1 MPHDR
6 VRLLRFISAV
16 LLTFAG
22 TSCLYAIEP
31 TASYI
36 FPAGAQRGTI
46 VQVRVGGLYLHD
58 GCQFQMGGPG
68 VVASDR
74 IVATD
79 TVRFARQF
87 AEQKYFP
94 QENSYPRDYDGSIK
108 VDADSPLGIR
118 YWDLWTSQG
127 GTPPQRFM
135 IGDLPEVM
143 ESEIDGDAIPQI
155 VQLPVTAN
163 GRIYPREDIDIWS
176 FKARAGQEL
185 TCEVHA
191 ARLGSTL
198 DSFLEVRD
206 GRGHRIA
213 ENSERFS
220 SDSFLR
226 FTAPADD
233 TYSVHIR
240 DVRMGGLQSSV
251 YRLTMTDGPYID
263 TTFPMGGQ
271 RGETVSLELSGQ
283 AVSRKPVEVAL
294 PADGPADYTHELDVA
309 GVRQVIRLDLSK
321 FPNVLETEPN
331 GDPSNATE
339 LQAPVVLNGRISEA
353 EDEDCWRLK
362 ARKGETVQF
371 EFRAHRSGAPLNPFL
386 IVSDSTGENLHQTE
400 DRSEFRFPEDGTYFL
415 TIKERFRPRGGP
427 KFVYRLQIGPSLTP
441 IPDFRL
447 TSGSQALTLVRGA
460 SVEFDVH
467 AERLGGF
474 GGEIKLLVEDL
485 PPEVTV
491 ADAVIPDGKK
501 SIKIKLSSGDK
512 TLVAATRIR
521 IRGTA
526 EIEGQLVTRTAS
538 FRLSRA
544 EPQMDTVM
552 LVTALAAPFKFSGQY
567 KLPFALRGTTHY
579 RRYQLD
585 RGGFTGQII
594 AKPADVQ
601 PRYQWGSSG
610 PAIRIP
616 SDVAEFDYP
625 LQVST
630 WSKVGLTGRS
640 VIMIVGEVEDIDGMK
655 HTVAWSSS
663 LQPDQIMIQPNA
675 GPLAITTLNSSVIAS
690 SDQPAEVQVRIRRD
704 TELPLPVTLTLLTS
718 AHMQGVDA
726 VPVEIPMNEDRGT
739 LRIRFASNAGPF
751 NMPLVIRAT
760 ARPPEAMLVRGRPLR
775 QGDPIIADAR
785 IEVVVPQL
793 VKPL

>member
-6 VRLLRFISAV
+6 VRLLRLIIAF
-16 LLTFAG
+16 LLMFAEA
-22 TSCLYAIEP
+22 SCLYAIEP

-36 FPAGAQRGTI
+36 FPAGAQRGTS

-58 GCQFQMGGPG
+58 GCNFQMRGLG
-68 VVASDR
+68 VEASDR
-74 IVATD
+74 IIATD
-79 TVRFARQF
+79 TLRFARQF
-87 AEQKYFP
+87 TEQKYFP
-94 QENSYPRDYDGSIK
+94 QENSYPRDYDGSIE

-135 IGDLPEVM
+135 IGNLPEVM
-143 ESEIDGDAIPQI
+143 ESEIDGDAIPQV

-163 GRIYPREDIDIWS
+163 GRIYPREDVDIWS
-176 FKARAGQEL
+176 FDARTGQEL

-206 GRGHRIA
+206 GSGRRIA
-213 ENSERFS
+213 ENAERFS

-251 YRLTMTDGPYID
+251 YRLTMTDGPCID

-283 AVSRKPVEVAL
+283 AVSGEPVEVAL
-294 PADGPADYTHELDVA
+294 PADGPADYAHELEVA
-309 GVRQVIRLDLSK
+309 GARQVIRLDLSE
-321 FPNVLETEPN
+321 FPNALETEPN
-331 GDPSNATE
+331 GDPSDATE
-339 LQAPVVLNGRISEA
+339 FQAPIVLNGRISEA

-362 ARKGETVQF
+362 AQKGEMVRF
-371 EFRAHRSGAPLNPFL
+371 EFRSHRTGALLNPFL
-386 IVSDSTGENLHQTE
+386 IVSDSLGENLHQTE
-400 DRSEFRFPEDGTYFL
+400 DRSEFTFPEDGTYFL

-427 KFVYRLQIGPSLTP
+427 RFVYRLQVGPPLTP

-447 TSGSQALTLVRGA
+447 TPGSQALTLVRGA
-460 SVEFDVH
+460 SVEFDVN

-474 GGEIKLLVEDL
+474 GGEIKLVVEDL
-485 PPEVTV
+485 PPEVTA
-491 ADAVIPDGKK
+491 ADAVILDGKN
-501 SIKIKLSSGDK
+501 SIKVKLSAGDK
-512 TLVAATRIR
+512 TLVAARRIR

-526 EIEGQLVTRTAS
+526 EVEGQSVTRTAS
-538 FRLSRA
+538 FQLSRD
-544 EPQMDTVM
+544 EPKMDTVM
-552 LVTALAAPFKFSGQY
+552 LVTALPAPFKFSGQY

-579 RRYQLD
+579 RRYRLD
-585 RGGFTGQII
+585 RGGFTGQIF

-601 PRYQWGSSG
+601 LRYQWGSSG
-610 PAIRIP
+610 PTISIP
-616 SDVAEFDYP
+616 SDVTEFEYP

-630 WSKVGLTGRS
+630 WTKVGLTGRS
-640 VIMIVGEVEDIDGMK
+640 VIMIVGEVEDIDGTM

-675 GPLAITTLNSSVIAS
+675 GPLAIATLNSSVIAS
-690 SDQPAEVQVRIRRD
+690 SDEPAEVQVRIRRD

-718 AHMQGVDA
+718 AHMQGVEA
-726 VPVEIPMNEDRGT
+726 APVEIPVNEDQGT
-739 LRIRFASNAGPF
+739 MRIRFAADAGPF
-751 NMPLVIRAT
+751 NMSLVVRAT
-760 ARPPEAMLVRGRPLR
+760 ARPTETMTVRGRPLR
-775 QGDPIIADAR
+775 KNDPVIAEAR
-785 IEVVVPQL
+785 IDVVTPQL
-793 VKPL
+793 